1 MATRVESQVR
11 TRRWTRAE
19 YDRLILEGL
28 LDEDEPIEL
37 LDGQLVVREPESA
50 GHSAAIWLVQAAL
63 RRAFG
68 RGWLVRGPAPVALDP
83 ASEPAPDVTVVR
95 GSPRDYA
102 RDHPARPVL
111 IVEVARSSVLRDR
124 RLKGGLYAR
133 AGVADY
139 WIVNLVDRGLEVYRE
154 PVRSPSAPSGWKYA
168 RLARLG
174 AGAVASP
181 LARPRARIRVADLLP

>member
-1 MATRVESQVR
+1 MATRMGAGVR

-19 YDRLILEGL
+19 YDRLILAGL

-50 GHSAAIWLVQAAL
+50 GHSAAIWLAQAVL

-83 ASEPAPDVTVVR
+83 ASEPAPDLTVVR
-95 GSPRDYA
+95 GSPRTYA
-102 RDHPARPVL
+102 RDHPARPAL
-111 IVEVARSSVLRDR
+111 IVEVARSSVLKDR

-139 WIVNLVDRGLEVYRE
+139 WILNLVDRGLEVYRE
-154 PVRSPSAPSGWKYA
+154 PVRSPSAALGGKYGS
-168 RLARLG
+168 LERLG
-174 AGAVASP
+174 AAAVVSP